1 MVMRGC
7 LENALYGLYVL
18 HKDSG
23 AFDRWMCRHDSDD
36 AKRIV
41 RNEFTIACVKKT
53 LEDMDPK
60 HVVVVSQLY
69 DKTVDI
75 GAHPNVAVSA
85 ALKTS
90 RSEGRIQFKVLY
102 LTADPEVIV
111 RHAEIG
117 RAGWRCEPAD
127 IQERVP
133 GTLQS
138 TRNQRSAGGFASRS
152 LTRWWVS
159 SLWVTFGSRC
169 RRKRSAL
176 WMTRTVTGGNENVDL
191 RELGVV

>member
-60 HVVVVSQLY
+60 HFVVVSQLY

-102 LTADPEVIV
+102 LTADPEVMS
-111 RHAEIG
+111 
-117 RAGWRCEPAD
+117 
-127 IQERVP
+127 
-133 GTLQS
+133 GTLKSVAQVGGAS
-138 TRNQRSAGGFASRS
+138 LLIFKNVFLERFNLLGISA
-152 LTRWWVS
+152 
-159 SLWVTFGSRC
+159 
-169 RRKRSAL
+169 AL
-176 WMTRTVTGGNENVDL
+176 EDL
-191 RELGVV
+191 RRGL